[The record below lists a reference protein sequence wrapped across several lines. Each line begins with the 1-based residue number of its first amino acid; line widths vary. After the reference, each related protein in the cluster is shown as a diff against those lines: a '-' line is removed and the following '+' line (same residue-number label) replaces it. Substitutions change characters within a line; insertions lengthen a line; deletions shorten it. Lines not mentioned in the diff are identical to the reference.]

1 MALRSSDRRGS
12 PPVSPPGPANTRS
25 DDLGHL
31 PTEAGGEP
39 GADYDLRGTA
49 ELVSAMLRTDE
60 AVLPAVTAAAG
71 TIAAAIEAVSER
83 LERGGRLVYAGAGSS
98 GRLAALDAAECE
110 STFSAPPGQVMALVA
125 GGIASPPL
133 VQEAAE
139 DDAEAGAR
147 DAHGLEIGPDDAL
160 VGVSASGRTPYV
172 LGAVEAARAAGAL
185 TVGLVSVEGSELG
198 RLAEHD
204 IAVVVGPEFIAG
216 STRLKAG
223 TAQKL
228 VLNMISTISMIRL
241 GKTFGNLMVDVAATN
256 EKLRA
261 RVRRIVETATGEAP
275 ERVDEALEAAGGNAK
290 VAIVSLLADVDA
302 GTARSRLAAA
312 GDNVRLAL
320 GEGSRS

>member
-1 MALRSSDRRGS
+1 MALRSSDRQGS
-12 PPVSPPGPANTRS
+12 PPVSTPAPANTLS
-25 DDLGHL
+25 GDLGHL

-71 TIAAAIEAVSER
+71 TIAAAIDAVSER

-110 STFSAPPGQVMALVA
+110 STFSAPPGQVVALVA

-160 VGVSASGRTPYV
+160 VAVSASGRTPYV
-172 LGAVEAARAAGAL
+172 LGAVEAARASGAL

-261 RVRRIVETATGEAP
+261 RVRRIVETATGEGP
-275 ERVDEALEAAGGNAK
+275 ERVEEALEASGGSAK
-290 VAIVSLLADVDA
+290 VAIVSLLADIDA
-302 GTARSRLAAA
+302 DTARTRLAAA

-320 GEGSRS
+320 DEGSRS